1 MIRLDDVSVIRQG
14 RPTLDSVNF
23 AVQAGEQWALIG
35 PNGAGKSTLL
45 SICATVTMPTKG
57 DAIVFGQRLGTVD
70 KSELRRKIGYVTN
83 HHQLEW
89 PLSALD
95 IVLTAFTNSLETP
108 MRWLPTDIELAQ
120 AKSQLEKFDLRE
132 MADTKWMKLSQGEL
146 ARLLLAR
153 ALLIPPALLLLDEPA
168 AGLDLGAREQV
179 LDLLAELTA
188 ENPQLATVMI
198 THHLEELPTSTTHA
212 ALMSHGRIIASG
224 AAAEVLT
231 TENISET
238 FRQPIAVDY
247 ANGRWST
254 RSLKNQN

>member
-95 IVLTAFTNSLETP
+95 IVLTGFTNSLETP
-108 MRWLPTDIELAQ
+108 M
-120 AKSQLEKFDLRE
+120 
-132 MADTKWMKLSQGEL
+132 
-146 ARLLLAR
+146 
-153 ALLIPPALLLLDEPA
+153 
-168 AGLDLGAREQV
+168 
-179 LDLLAELTA
+179 
-188 ENPQLATVMI
+188 
-198 THHLEELPTSTTHA
+198 
-212 ALMSHGRIIASG
+212 
-224 AAAEVLT
+224 
-231 TENISET
+231 
-238 FRQPIAVDY
+238 
-247 ANGRWST
+247 
-254 RSLKNQN
+254 